1 VGIIPSDF
9 AIQERTNL
17 FDVAWGK
24 QSQRKMGSGK
34 KDQKKSKA
42 PLLPSRRSPEVR
54 EADALAAGDTT
65 ATALFVVTPVGFSD
79 IGNTEGMPPL

>member
-34 KDQKKSKA
+34 KTRRKA
-42 PLLPSRRSPEVR
+42 KHLCFQ
-54 EADALAAGDTT
+54 AGGH
-65 ATALFVVTPVGFSD
+65 LK
-79 IGNTEGMPPL
+79 